1 MKLQRTSSKLTSGP
15 TVLGFP
21 ASLWCLRP
29 RTLALCMGQQPRLGK
44 GSLLRLLDAAML
56 RQIIEESCVLGVAAA
71 GLVHHLSLTEDRKE
85 QC

>member
-1 MKLQRTSSKLTSGP
+1 M
-15 TVLGFP
+15 
-21 ASLWCLRP
+21 
-29 RTLALCMGQQPRLGK
+29 CMGQHPRLGK

-56 RQIIEESCVLGVAAA
+56 REIIEESCVLGVAAA